1 MFLYILRR
9 LPQTILVIF
18 GVTLVTFIALQIGGD
33 PTYLFVSERA
43 SPEEI
48 EATRAK
54 LGFDKPLY
62 VQYFNYVIKLLQ
74 LDFGTSLYYGQS
86 AMTIILETLPA
97 TIELTIFSM
106 LIAIFGSIPFGIF
119 SAIYRGTWIDGT
131 LMAIAMLGQS
141 VPSCLLYTSPSPRDV
156 EESRMPSS
164 A

>member
-74 LDFGTSLYYGQS
+74 LDFGTSLYY
-86 AMTIILETLPA
+86 
-97 TIELTIFSM
+97 
-106 LIAIFGSIPFGIF
+106 
-119 SAIYRGTWIDGT
+119 
-131 LMAIAMLGQS
+131 
-141 VPSCLLYTSPSPRDV
+141 CLLYTSDAAD
-156 EESRMPSS
+156 E
-164 A
+164 